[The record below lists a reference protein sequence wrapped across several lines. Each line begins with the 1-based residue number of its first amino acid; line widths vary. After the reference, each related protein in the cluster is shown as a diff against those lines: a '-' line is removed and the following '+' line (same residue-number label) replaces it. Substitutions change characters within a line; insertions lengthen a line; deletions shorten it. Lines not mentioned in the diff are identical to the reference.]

1 MFRTC
6 PRNLEEDRPI
16 LPAEQ
21 CGAGSLL
28 SSNIRFMCTPCPEK
42 KHPEHYRLSLE
53 ERIYIFNNFGLNI
66 SGTTGHQMIIQY
78 STSPNVCFVT
88 TWGNR
93 TNKIWVEMNENTSKS
108 ILNIIV
114 CDLKKDWQILIIF
127 GANIFDTT
135 CHQMTV
141 LVPTSQNVC
150 FCITRENPN
159 RRNRIKMQYF
169 VDFAFPGS
177 AEADNGCGGKLD
189 NHLIASSVRNIGV
202 KNYSNLI
209 ILL

>member
-1 MFRTC
+1 
-6 PRNLEEDRPI
+6 
-16 LPAEQ
+16 
-21 CGAGSLL
+21 
-28 SSNIRFMCTPCPEK
+28 
-42 KHPEHYRLSLE
+42 
-53 ERIYIFNNFGLNI
+53 
-66 SGTTGHQMIIQY
+66 
-78 STSPNVCFVT
+78 
-88 TWGNR
+88 
-93 TNKIWVEMNENTSKS
+93 
-108 ILNIIV
+108 
-114 CDLKKDWQILIIF
+114 
-127 GANIFDTT
+127 
-135 CHQMTV
+135 MTV